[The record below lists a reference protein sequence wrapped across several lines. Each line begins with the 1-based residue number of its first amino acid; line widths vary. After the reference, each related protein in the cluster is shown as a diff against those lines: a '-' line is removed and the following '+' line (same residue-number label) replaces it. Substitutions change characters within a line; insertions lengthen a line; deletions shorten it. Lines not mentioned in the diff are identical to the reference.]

1 MLSEPEMKITKKTIN
16 HFNFKESMAK
26 GSFGNRRQSKITAS
40 MFYEGP
46 LVRAVVTRKLKV

>member
-1 MLSEPEMKITKKTIN
+1 MKITIKKKTIN

-40 MFYEGP
+40 MFYEGL
-46 LVRAVVTRKLKV
+46 LVCAVVTRKLKV